1 MTMRRLARWT
11 YSTFFGL
18 LVPFILLRLA
28 WRARRQR
35 GYLRHVGERFGAYP
49 PAPERPVI
57 WIHAVSV
64 GETRAAEPL
73 VKALQKRYPERVI
86 LFTHMTPTGRET
98 SEQLFGDTVL
108 RCYVPY
114 DLPSAV
120 RAFLDH
126 YRPTFGLILETEVW
140 FNLVAACRR
149 RRIPLYLV
157 NARLSERSARGYGFF
172 AALSRPAFGA
182 FTAVG
187 AQTKADA
194 KRLRA
199 LGAAHVVVTGNLKFD
214 VTPPATAKQLGETLR
229 MRFGRERPVLLL
241 ASTRD
246 GEEAMLLDACD
257 SIDLPDL
264 LIVLVPRHP
273 QRFEEVAMLLE
284 KRGVRYERRSHDEP
298 VPPLARVVLGDSM
311 GEMFGYHHAA
321 DVAVI
326 GGSFLPYGGQNLIE
340 ACAVGTPVIIGP
352 STYNFADAVR
362 RAVEARAAVQVPD
375 LESLAGEAARLL
387 KDPTTRRGMGRDG
400 IAFARAHRG
409 ATEKTLALLD
419 FSAATAADRPR

>member
-1 MTMRRLARWT
+1 MRLARWI
-11 YSTFFGL
+11 YSALFTL
-18 LVPFILLRLA
+18 LVPLIVLRLV

-35 GYLRHVGERFGAYP
+35 GYLRHVRERFGAYP
-49 PAPERPVI
+49 RAPDRPVI
-57 WIHAVSV
+57 WIHTVSV

-73 VKALQKRYPERVI
+73 VKTLQVRYPERVI
-86 LFTHMTPTGRET
+86 LITHMTPTGRET
-98 SEQLFGDTVL
+98 SEQLFGDSVL
-108 RCYVPY
+108 RSYLPY
-114 DLPSAV
+114 DLPFAV

-126 YRPTFGLILETEVW
+126 YQPTFGLVLETEVW

-157 NARLSERSARGYGFF
+157 NARLSERSARGYGSFP
-172 AALSRPAFGA
+172 ALSRPAFGA

-214 VTPPATAKQLGETLR
+214 VTPPASAKQLGALLR
-229 MRFGRERPVLLL
+229 SRFGRTRPVLLL

-246 GEEAMLLDACD
+246 GEEALLLDACER
-257 SIDLPDL
+257 IEIPEL

-273 QRFEEVAMLLE
+273 QRFDEVALLLE
-284 KRGVRYERRSHDEP
+284 KRGVRYERRSHEAP
-298 VPPLARVVLGDSM
+298 VHPLARLVLGDSM
-311 GEMFGYHHAA
+311 GEMFGYYQAV

-362 RAVEARAAVQVPD
+362 RAVEARAAVQVMD
-375 LESLAGEAARLL
+375 LGALVGEASRLL
-387 KDPTTRRGMGRDG
+387 KDATTRRGMGREG

-409 ATEKTLALLD
+409 ATEKTLALLE
-419 FSAATAADRPR
+419 FSAATGSQHSR

>member
-1 MTMRRLARWT
+1 M
-11 YSTFFGL
+11 
-18 LVPFILLRLA
+18 
-28 WRARRQR
+28 
-35 GYLRHVGERFGAYP
+35 
-49 PAPERPVI
+49 
-57 WIHAVSV
+57 
-64 GETRAAEPL
+64 
-73 VKALQKRYPERVI
+73 
-86 LFTHMTPTGRET
+86 THMTPTGRET
-98 SEQLFGDTVL
+98 SEQLFGDRVV

-114 DLPSAV
+114 DLPFAV

-149 RRIPLYLV
+149 RKIPLYLV
-157 NARLSERSARGYGFF
+157 NARLSERSARGY
-172 AALSRPAFGA
+172 ALLPALSRPAFAA

-214 VTPPATAKQLGETLR
+214 VTPPASAKQLGAALR
-229 MRFGRERPVLLL
+229 ARFGRERPVLLI

-257 SIDLPDL
+257 RIDLADL
-264 LIVLVPRHP
+264 LILLVPRHP

-284 KRGVRYERRSHDEP
+284 KRGVRYERRSHEVV

-311 GEMFGYHHAA
+311 GEMFAYYQAA
-321 DVAVI
+321 DIAVI

-352 STYNFADAVR
+352 STHNFADAVR
-362 RAVEARAAVQVPD
+362 RAVEARAAVQVMD
-375 LESLAGEAARLL
+375 VDALVTEAARLL
-387 KDPTTRRGMGRDG
+387 KDATTRRGMGRDG

-409 ATEKTLALLD
+409 ATAKTLALLD
-419 FSAATAADRPR
+419 FSAATAADHSP

>member
-1 MTMRRLARWT
+1 MTLSKLARWC
-11 YSTFFGL
+11 YSALLML

-98 SEQLFGDTVL
+98 SEQVFGDTVL

-114 DLPSAV
+114 DLPSSV
-120 RAFLDH
+120 KAFLDH

-140 FNLVAACRR
+140 FNLVAACQRR
-149 RRIPLYLV
+149 QIPLYLV

-172 AALSRPAFGA
+172 PALSRPAFAA

-199 LGAAHVVVTGNLKFD
+199 LGAAHVLVTGNLKFD
-214 VTPPATAKQLGETLR
+214 VTPPASAKQLGALLR
-229 MRFGRERPVLLL
+229 TRFGRKRPVLLL

-246 GEEAMLLDACD
+246 GEESMLLDACAR
-257 SIDLPDL
+257 IDLPEL

-284 KRGVRYERRSHDEP
+284 KRGVRYERRSHEEP
-298 VPPLARVVLGDSM
+298 VHPLARVVLGDSM
-311 GEMFGYHHAA
+311 GEMFGYHEAA

-362 RAVEARAAVQVPD
+362 RAVEARAAVQIKD
-375 LESLAGEAARLL
+375 IESLPAEAKRLL
-387 KDPTTRRGMGRDG
+387 QDPTTRRGMGRDG
-400 IAFARAHRG
+400 IAFTRAHRG
-409 ATEKTLALLD
+409 ATEKTLALLE
-419 FSAATAADRPR
+419 FSAASAAGRPR